1 MDIDEKP
8 IKTHYRVTKENVKNQ
23 IKSYPRCYYIPLNN
37 DSTKISIVTDSKKLD
52 NTDKEK
58 FLKEK
63 NLDLNFTTDSI
74 KKIGKINTLDKK
86 KYKQELKEHKS
97 KEEKRIKK
105 VVANVNLSSNS
116 DEEIDDNKNSIDF
129 KKEYNNENNRSM
141 IPILSDDTIS
151 TSPNLIDNFKD
162 NRNKNF
168 EFSNES
174 NSDWSNYNY
183 SSSNITLKSNLNE
196 EDAIK
201 RNKELSKSLE
211 SLFDEEIKFNPPISK
226 DKELKKK
233 NKEKQLEKVLKDSKY
248 IENDEGD
255 NDSIHKHENNYSFSK
270 NKFSKTK
277 LKHVIDDDKH
287 DNLENNKNKSKP
299 NQNIKKEFEKEK
311 EENIFKKKKLKKEK
325 IIGKTESDNKNT
337 EYDIKNTD
345 NEEKDKRLLQMKKK
359 NHREYVERESDRD
372 QDSSFESKDKLK
384 RIKSSS
390 SLSSSLQYESPLF
403 IKMAKKIIKKK
414 KRGEELTDSEI
425 IIYNKIQKKRKLE
438 KTENNENRKLQKL
451 KSKKDNRYISSYA
464 SNPCISAEEV
474 ITDYH
479 IYEEFGNP
487 ENKKVKQGK
496 FDTIKLLYPN
506 GKYESYP
513 LIVPKKPDELN
524 PIEDL
529 KYTMQMVIRYCVP
542 QKYQNL
548 FGDSKNGIIRSIIK
562 STNRKNKEGLKKAI
576 AEYNKVLESIIN
588 DKAFVD
594 SEEYGDVS
602 APELVSHILIQAY
615 SRTVAQKSDMLNSYR
630 GFSNNVYGEVNS
642 NLVTEFI
649 KNSELKPHHIFIDMG
664 S

>member
-1 MDIDEKP
+1 MIPLKFQLLQ
-8 IKTHYRVTKENVKNQ
+8 ILKNWIIQ
-23 IKSYPRCYYIPLNN
+23 IK
-37 DSTKISIVTDSKKLD
+37 
-52 NTDKEK
+52 
-58 FLKEK
+58 K
-63 NLDLNFTTDSI
+63 N
-74 KKIGKINTLDKK
+74 KK

-325 IIGKTESDNKNT
+325 IIGKTE
-337 EYDIKNTD
+337 I
-345 NEEKDKRLLQMKKK
+345 
-359 NHREYVERESDRD
+359 
-372 QDSSFESKDKLK
+372 
-384 RIKSSS
+384 
-390 SLSSSLQYESPLF
+390 
-403 IKMAKKIIKKK
+403 
-414 KRGEELTDSEI
+414 
-425 IIYNKIQKKRKLE
+425 
-438 KTENNENRKLQKL
+438 
-451 KSKKDNRYISSYA
+451 
-464 SNPCISAEEV
+464 
-474 ITDYH
+474 
-479 IYEEFGNP
+479 GNP

-664 S
+664 SGIGNVVLQVASQVLCESWGVEIMEIPSTFAKAQCIEFISRMRYYGKPCGKIKLRHADFLEDPEVDRILKVADVVFVNNYAFDAKLNQRILQKFLDLKENTRIISLKSFVSLDHRINYRNANSLESILRVEEHLFGHDSVSWTNEEGKYYIHR